1 MRFLSGFSKVG
12 FVENYGLIELL
23 VEMVS
28 FPYQHIFSGFKMT
41 LLPSTHA
48 ISVSTIA
55 ITLTWRHISLL
66 NRIFLPGSGNYRI
79 YIIFN
84 GYSVMHVKIICRI
97 RFEKNWKKKKKCN
110 LLHWDSN
117 SEPLDKYPNT
127 LTTAPLEIWLIKKT
141 KIPNFLIL

>member
-97 RFEKNWKKKKKCN
+97 RFEKNWKKKIVKVKKKIEFYYAKICQK
-110 LLHWDSN
+110 HAVKW
-117 SEPLDKYPNT
+117 
-127 LTTAPLEIWLIKKT
+127 IFKKR
-141 KIPNFLIL
+141 FW